1 MNNKYNKFIIQ
12 YKYVSNIFILI
23 SNFYYMKKYSDKE
36 ISLLSLQVGCTIRL
50 ERLRKGLSQ
59 EDLGLAIGSNSTMI
73 GRIERAENVTA
84 WQNLL
89 KVSQELDINYNSLF
103 LLKSIGDII
112 LMVKECLSLETKLT
126 TEKLNYYRKLEKSLL
141 KDLD

>member
-12 YKYVSNIFILI
+12 YKYVSNKFILI
-23 SNFYYMKKYSDKE
+23 TKFYYMKKYSNKE
-36 ISLLSLQVGCTIRL
+36 INLLSLQVGCNIRL

-59 EDLGLAIGSNSTMI
+59 EELALAIGSNSTMI

-89 KVSQELDINYNSLF
+89 KVSQELNINYESLF
-103 LLKSIGDII
+103 VLKSKEDII
-112 LMVKECLSLETKLT
+112 LMIKECFALENKLT
-126 TEKLNYYRKLEKSLL
+126 TEKTNYYKKLENIFSKI
-141 KDLD
+141 

>member
-12 YKYVSNIFILI
+12 YKYVSNKFILI
-23 SNFYYMKKYSDKE
+23 TKFYYMKKYSNKE
-36 ISLLSLQVGCTIRL
+36 INLLSLQVGCNIRL

-59 EDLGLAIGSNSTMI
+59 EELGLAIGSNSTMI

-89 KVSQELDINYNSLF
+89 KVSQELNINYESLF
-103 LLKSIGDII
+103 VLKSKEDII
-112 LMVKECLSLETKLT
+112 LMIKECFALENKLT
-126 TEKLNYYRKLEKSLL
+126 TEKTNYYKKLENIFSKI
-141 KDLD
+141 

>member
-12 YKYVSNIFILI
+12 YKYVSNKFILI
-23 SNFYYMKKYSDKE
+23 TKFYYMKKYSNKE
-36 ISLLSLQVGCTIRL
+36 INLLSLQVGCNIRL

-59 EDLGLAIGSNSTMI
+59 EKLALAIESNSTMI

-89 KVSQELDINYNSLF
+89 KVSQELNINYESLF
-103 LLKSIGDII
+103 VLKSKEDII
-112 LMVKECLSLETKLT
+112 LMIKECFALENKLT
-126 TEKLNYYRKLEKSLL
+126 TEKTNYYKKLENIFSKI
-141 KDLD
+141 

>member
-12 YKYVSNIFILI
+12 YKYVSNKFILI
-23 SNFYYMKKYSDKE
+23 TKFYYMKKYSNKE
-36 ISLLSLQVGCTIRL
+36 INLLSLQVGCNIRL

-59 EDLGLAIGSNSTMI
+59 EELGLAIGSNSTMI

-89 KVSQELDINYNSLF
+89 KVSQELNINYESLF
-103 LLKSIGDII
+103 VLKSKEDII
-112 LMVKECLSLETKLT
+112 LMIKECFALENKLT
-126 TEKLNYYRKLEKSLL
+126 TEKTNYYKKLENIFSNI
-141 KDLD
+141 